1 MEALKQ
7 LREQLNTVDRRIV
20 GDLAE
25 RRTVVTEIGR
35 LKRESGSFLRD
46 LSREEELLASVV
58 DEGRQ
63 LGLDGYFVTQV
74 FREILEYSVRMQ
86 RDALVHE
93 QNPALAGE
101 RLLVVGFQGSE
112 GAYSHLAGK
121 KYFASDGDRILFR
134 GYATFRELLEAVEDG
149 AVASAVLP
157 IENTTAGSINE
168 SYDLLSQMELSI
180 VGEEVFAVEHCLF
193 ALEEVPLSRIR
204 RIFSHPQALAQ
215 CSDFLAI
222 LTHCTAE
229 SFLDTAMAVRKVKE
243 DEDLSQAA
251 IASEEAGR
259 LSGLKLLRR
268 NLGNRRDN
276 YTRFV
281 IVSRERVAYDE
292 RIPCKT
298 SLVFATR
305 HEPGALVR
313 CLNVLQTHGLN
324 MTKLESRP
332 RPSVPFDYLFYVDF
346 EGNIANPDVRDAVEE
361 ITREASYLKC
371 LGSYPARTT
380 SEAKPSSPRR
390 ASKRRTAPAAPL
402 PPPETIGKK
411 PYRLASR
418 ALKPED
424 TVIPAGGVLIG
435 GGDYVVIAGP
445 CSVESSGQILECARA
460 VREAGGDILRG
471 GCFKPR
477 TSPYSFQG
485 LGYEGLDY
493 LAAAGRQYGLPVITE
508 VLSPADVARVARV
521 ADILQ
526 IGARNAQNFSLL
538 KEVGTVDR
546 PVLLKRGM
554 MTSLEEFL
562 AAAEYILAQGNQRV
576 ILCERGIRTFE
587 TATRNTLDLSAVPV
601 LRERTH
607 LPVIVDPSHAC
618 GVARWVTPLAE
629 AALACGA
636 HGIMVEIH
644 PEPEKALSDGPQSL
658 TLPDFAALMRR
669 IGRASDHSTEV
680 S

>member
-1 MEALKQ
+1 MEALEG
-7 LREQLNTVDRRIV
+7 LREQLDDLDRRIV

-25 RRTVVTEIGR
+25 RRKVVTEIGR
-35 LKRESGSFLRD
+35 LKREFGSILRD
-46 LSREEELLASVV
+46 PAREEDLLAAVV
-58 DEGRQ
+58 GEGRT

-74 FREILEYSVRMQ
+74 FREILEYSVRIQ
-86 RDALVHE
+86 REALGLE
-93 QNPALAGE
+93 QTPALADRE
-101 RLLVVGFQGSE
+101 LRVVGYQGSE
-112 GAYSHLAGK
+112 GAYSHLAGR
-121 KYFASDGDRILFR
+121 KYFASEADRLLFR
-134 GYATFRELLEAVEDG
+134 GYSTFRELLEAVEDD
-149 AVASAVLP
+149 AVACAVLP

-168 SYDLLSQMELSI
+168 SYDLLSQKELSI

-193 ALEEVPLSRIR
+193 ALDDVPLSRIR
-204 RIFSHPQALAQ
+204 RIYSHPQALAQ

-259 LSGLKLLRR
+259 LSGLRLLRR
-268 NLGNRRDN
+268 DIGNRRDN

-281 IVSRERVAYDE
+281 IVSRQQIAYDE

-313 CLNVLQTHGLN
+313 CLNVLQVHGLN

-346 EGNIANPDVRDAVEE
+346 EGNIANPEVREAVDE

-380 SEAKPSSPRR
+380 AEAKPSSPRR
-390 ASKRRTAPAAPL
+390 ARTRKSAPAATL
-402 PPPETIGKK
+402 PPPGTVGKK

-418 ALKPED
+418 AVKPED
-424 TVIPAGGVLIG
+424 TVIPIGDVLIG
-435 GGDYVVIAGP
+435 GSDSVVIAGP
-445 CSVESSGQILECARA
+445 CSVESREQILECSRT
-460 VREAGGDILRG
+460 VREAGGDVLRG

-485 LGYEGLDY
+485 LGYEGLE
-493 LAAAGRQYGLPVITE
+493 LLSQAGRQYGLPIITE
-508 VLSPADVARVARV
+508 VLNPADVARVARV

-538 KEVGTVDR
+538 KEVGSVDR

-554 MTSLEEFL
+554 MTSLDELL

-607 LPVIVDPSHAC
+607 LPIIVDPSHAC
-618 GVARWVTPLAE
+618 GVARWVAPLAE
-629 AALACGA
+629 AAIASGA

-644 PEPEKALSDGPQSL
+644 PAPEKALSDGPQSL
-658 TLPDFAALMRR
+658 TLDDFAALMRR
-669 IGRASDHSTEV
+669 IGRAPDR
-680 S
+680 

>member
-1 MEALKQ
+1 MKALQQ
-7 LREQLNTVDRRIV
+7 LREQLSTVDRRIV

-25 RRTVVTEIGR
+25 RRKVVTEIGR

-74 FREILEYSVRMQ
+74 FREILEYSLRIQ
-86 RDALVHE
+86 RDALVYE

-121 KYFASDGDRILFR
+121 KYFASEGDRVLFR
-134 GYATFRELLEAVEDG
+134 GYSTFRELLEAVEDG

-281 IVSRERVAYDE
+281 IVSRERIAYDE

-298 SLVFATR
+298 SLVFATL

-346 EGNIANPDVRDAVEE
+346 EGNIANPGVRDAVEE

-390 ASKRRTAPAAPL
+390 ASKRMTAPAAPL

-424 TVIPAGGVLIG
+424 TVIQAGGILIG

-493 LAAAGRQYGLPVITE
+493 LAAAGRQYGLPIITE

-554 MTSLEEFL
+554 MTSLEELL

-658 TLPDFAALMRR
+658 TLADFAALMRR

>member
-1 MEALKQ
+1 MKALQ
-7 LREQLNTVDRRIV
+7 RLRERLDAIDRRLV
-20 GDLAE
+20 AGLAD
-25 RRTVVTEIGR
+25 RKKVVTKIGH
-35 LKRESGSFLRD
+35 LKRDSVPLLRD
-46 LSREEELLASVV
+46 FAREEELLAAVV
-58 DEGRQ
+58 EEGRR
-63 LGLDGYFVTQV
+63 LGLGSYFLTQI
-74 FREILEYSVRMQ
+74 FRQILDESVRLQ
-86 RDALVHE
+86 RETLVLE
-93 QNPALAGE
+93 QNPALAGRE
-101 RLLVVGFQGSE
+101 IRVAGFQGTE
-112 GAYSHLAGK
+112 AAYSHLAAQ
-121 KYFASDGDRILFR
+121 KYFGSQDEEILFR
-134 GYATFRELLEAVEDG
+134 GFTTFRELLEAVEDRKI
-149 AVASAVLP
+149 AYAVLP

-168 SYDLLSQMELSI
+168 SYDLLSQKEVAI
-180 VGEEVFAVEHCLF
+180 VGEEVFPIEHCLF
-193 ALEEVPLSRIR
+193 ALDEVPLSRIR
-204 RIFSHPQALAQ
+204 RIYSHPQALAQ
-215 CSDFLAI
+215 CSELLAT

-251 IASEEAGR
+251 IASEAAGR
-259 LSGLKLLRR
+259 LHGLKLLRR
-268 NLGNRRDN
+268 DIGNRRGSS
-276 YTRFV
+276 TRFV
-281 IVSRERVAYDE
+281 IVSRERIAYDE
-292 RIPCKT
+292 RVACKT

-313 CLNVLQTHGLN
+313 CLNVLHAHGLN

-346 EGNIANPDVRDAVEE
+346 EGNIASPGVRAALEDFA
-361 ITREASYLKC
+361 RQASYVKL

-380 SEAKPSSPRR
+380 AESRPASPRR
-390 ASKRRTAPAAPL
+390 PRGRKAAHTAS
-402 PPPETIGKK
+402 PPVPEAIEKK

-418 ALKPED
+418 ALKPDD
-424 TVIPAGGVLIG
+424 TVIEVGGVPIG
-435 GGDYVVIAGP
+435 GKDYVVMAGP
-445 CSVESSGQILECARA
+445 CSVESEAQILECARA
-460 VREAGGDILRG
+460 VREADGDILRG

-485 LGYEGLDY
+485 LGYEGLDH
-493 LAAAGRQYGLPVITE
+493 LAAAGRQYGLPVVTE
-508 VLSPADVARVARV
+508 VLHPADVARVARL

-538 KEVGTVDR
+538 KAVGAVDR

-554 MTSLEEFL
+554 MTSLDEFL

-607 LPVIVDPSHAC
+607 LPIIVDPSHAC
-618 GVARWVTPLAE
+618 GVARWVPPLAE

-669 IGRASDHSTEV
+669 IGRAPDASSG
-680 S
+680 SS

>member
-1 MEALKQ
+1 
-7 LREQLNTVDRRIV
+7 
-20 GDLAE
+20 
-25 RRTVVTEIGR
+25 
-35 LKRESGSFLRD
+35 
-46 LSREEELLASVV
+46 
-58 DEGRQ
+58 
-63 LGLDGYFVTQV
+63 
-74 FREILEYSVRMQ
+74 
-86 RDALVHE
+86 
-93 QNPALAGE
+93 
-101 RLLVVGFQGSE
+101 
-112 GAYSHLAGK
+112 
-121 KYFASDGDRILFR
+121 
-134 GYATFRELLEAVEDG
+134 
-149 AVASAVLP
+149 
-157 IENTTAGSINE
+157 
-168 SYDLLSQMELSI
+168 
-180 VGEEVFAVEHCLF
+180 
-193 ALEEVPLSRIR
+193 
-204 RIFSHPQALAQ
+204 
-215 CSDFLAI
+215 
-222 LTHCTAE
+222 
-229 SFLDTAMAVRKVKE
+229 MAVRKVKE

-259 LSGLKLLRR
+259 LLGLKLLRR
-268 NLGNRRDN
+268 DIGNRRDN

-281 IVSRERVAYDE
+281 IVSRERIAYDE

-313 CLNVLQTHGLN
+313 CLNVLQAHRLN

-380 SEAKPSSPRR
+380 PEAKPSSPRR
-390 ASKRRTAPAAPL
+390 ASTRKTAPAAPL
-402 PPPETIGKK
+402 PAPETVGKK

-418 ALKPED
+418 AVKPED
-424 TVIPAGGVLIG
+424 TVIQTGGVVIG
-435 GGDYVVIAGP
+435 GSDYVVIAGP

-460 VREAGGDILRG
+460 VRESGGDILRG

-485 LGYEGLDY
+485 LGYEGLDH
-493 LAAAGRQYGLPVITE
+493 LSAAGRQYGLPIITE

-538 KEVGTVDR
+538 KEVGGVDR
-546 PVLLKRGM
+546 PVMLKRGM

-562 AAAEYILAQGNQRV
+562 AAAEYILAQGNQQV

-607 LPVIVDPSHAC
+607 LPIIVDPSHAC

-644 PEPEKALSDGPQSL
+644 PEPEKALSDGAQSL
-658 TLPDFAALMRR
+658 TLGDFAALMRR
-669 IGRASDHSTEV
+669 VGRAGTDPL
-680 S
+680 

>member
-1 MEALKQ
+1 MEALEQ
-7 LREQLNTVDRRIV
+7 LREHLNRVDRRIV

-25 RRTVVTEIGR
+25 RRKLITEIGR
-35 LKRESGSFLRD
+35 LKRDSGSFLRD
-46 LSREEELLASVV
+46 PAREEELLAAVV
-58 DEGRQ
+58 EEGRE
-63 LGLDGYFVTQV
+63 LGLDGYFITQV
-74 FREILEYSVRMQ
+74 FREILEYSVRIQ
-86 RDALVHE
+86 RDILVHE
-93 QNPALAGE
+93 QNPELASGE
-101 RLLVVGFQGSE
+101 LRVVGFQGAE
-112 GAYSHLAGK
+112 AAYSHLAGQ
-121 KYFASDGDRILFR
+121 KYFASEGDRTLFR
-134 GYATFRELLEAVEDG
+134 GYSTFRELLEAVEDG
-149 AVASAVLP
+149 AVACAVLP

-193 ALEEVPLSRIR
+193 ALDDVPLSRIR

-268 NLGNRRDN
+268 DIGNRRDN

-281 IVSRERVAYDE
+281 VVSRERIAYDE

-361 ITREASYLKC
+361 ITCEASYLKC

-380 SEAKPSSPRR
+380 PDAKPSSPRR
-390 ASKRRTAPAAPL
+390 ASTRKTAPAAPL
-402 PPPETIGKK
+402 PPPETVGKK

-418 ALKPED
+418 AVKPED
-424 TVIPAGGVLIG
+424 TVIQAGGVLIG
-435 GGDYVVIAGP
+435 GSDCIVIAGP
-445 CSVESSGQILECARA
+445 CSVESSVQILECARA
-460 VREAGGDILRG
+460 VREAGGDVLRG

-485 LGYEGLDY
+485 LGYEGLEY
-493 LAAAGRQYGLPVITE
+493 LSAAGRQYGLPIITE
-508 VLSPADVARVARV
+508 VLNPADVARVARV

-546 PVLLKRGM
+546 PVMLKRGM
-554 MTSLEEFL
+554 MTSLEEYL

-607 LPVIVDPSHAC
+607 LPIIVDPSHAC

-658 TLPDFAALMRR
+658 TFENFAALMRR
-669 IGRASDHSTEV
+669 VGRSGPSTTAS
-680 S
+680 

>member
-1 MEALKQ
+1 
-7 LREQLNTVDRRIV
+7 RRNMI
-20 GDLAE
+20 A
-25 RRTVVTEIGR
+25 EIGR
-35 LKRESGSFLRD
+35 LKRESGTFLRD
-46 LSREEELLASVV
+46 LAREEELLAAVV
-58 DEGRQ
+58 EEGRD
-63 LGLDGYFVTQV
+63 LGLDGYFITQV
-74 FREILEYSVRMQ
+74 FREILEYSVRIQ

-93 QNPALAGE
+93 QNPALAGGE
-101 RLLVVGFQGSE
+101 LRFVGFQGSE
-112 GAYSHLAGK
+112 GAYSHLAGQ

-134 GYATFRELLEAVEDG
+134 GYSTFRELLEAVVDR
-149 AVASAVLP
+149 AVACAVLP

-193 ALEEVPLSRIR
+193 GLEEVPLSRIR
-204 RIFSHPQALAQ
+204 RIYSHPQALAQ
-215 CSDFLAI
+215 CSDFLAV

-229 SFLDTAMAVRKVKE
+229 GFLDTAMAVRKVKE

-259 LSGLKLLRR
+259 LLGLKLLRR
-268 NLGNRRDN
+268 GISNQRDN

-281 IVSRERVAYDE
+281 IVSRETVAYDE

-313 CLNVLQTHGLN
+313 CLNVLQAHGLN

-346 EGNIANPDVRDAVEE
+346 EGNIANADVRDAVQE
-361 ITREASYLKC
+361 ITREASFLKC
-371 LGSYPARTT
+371 LGSYPARTGP
-380 SEAKPSSPRR
+380 EARPSSPRR
-390 ASKRRTAPAAPL
+390 VSREKAAPAAPQ
-402 PPPETIGKK
+402 PPPEAVEKK

-418 ALKPED
+418 GAKPED
-424 TVIPAGGVLIG
+424 TVIPIGSVLVGGR
-435 GGDYVVIAGP
+435 DAVVIAGP
-445 CSVESSGQILECARA
+445 CSVESSEQILQCARI
-460 VREAGGDILRG
+460 VRETGGDILRG

-485 LGYEGLDY
+485 LGYEGLDH
-493 LAAAGRQYGLPVITE
+493 LARAGREFGLPVITE
-508 VLSPADVARVARV
+508 VLNPADVVAVSRV

-538 KEVGTVDR
+538 KEVGRVDR

-554 MTSLEEFL
+554 MTSLDEFL
-562 AAAEYILAQGNQRV
+562 AAAEYILSQGNQRV

-607 LPVIVDPSHAC
+607 LPIIVDPSHAC

-644 PEPEKALSDGPQSL
+644 PQPEKALSDGPQSL
-658 TLPDFAALMRR
+658 TFADFSVLMQR
-669 IGRASDHSTEV
+669 IGRASSPPAAAPHDPRAGGRESHPKPSPPGRSV
-680 S
+680 

>member
-25 RRTVVTEIGR
+25 RRKVVTEIGR

-121 KYFASDGDRILFR
+121 KYFASEGDRILFR
-134 GYATFRELLEAVEDG
+134 GYSTFRELLEAVEDG

-281 IVSRERVAYDE
+281 IVSRERIAYDE

-346 EGNIANPDVRDAVEE
+346 EGNIANPGIRVAVEE

-390 ASKRRTAPAAPL
+390 ASKRRNAPAAPL

-424 TVIPAGGVLIG
+424 TVIQAGGILIG

-493 LAAAGRQYGLPVITE
+493 LAAAGRQYGLPIITE

-554 MTSLEEFL
+554 MTSLEELL

-658 TLPDFAALMRR
+658 TLADFAALMRR